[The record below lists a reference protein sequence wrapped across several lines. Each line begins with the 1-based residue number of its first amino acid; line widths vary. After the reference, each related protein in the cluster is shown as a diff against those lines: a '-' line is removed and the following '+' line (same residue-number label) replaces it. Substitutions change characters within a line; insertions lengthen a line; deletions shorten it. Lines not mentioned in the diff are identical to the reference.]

1 MKREVYYHLILF
13 FILSFIFKEDCPM
26 ANNTINT
33 NNSFARFSEEIID
46 ITSKSFSLIYAYSQE
61 FNGSDKEKFTKLNEE
76 FDKLI
81 YKFGKSEVDN
91 FPVLKE
97 RTERGLN
104 NKPEAYYDFWFI
116 SLVQLISSNFNKQ
129 LEINHLGNEDKFGT
143 LFNKL
148 TMYLSLTRN
157 IPVDSKNAILDE
169 ILHNS
174 DMSREEAIL
183 LELILRLKPH
193 VKEYFD
199 SNQDDQLIDYLGN
212 ALPECIVKEKDLI
225 EPAIDSLAGQSGD
238 TKINKIRI
246 IEDAASMLVFLAFV
260 DDLLVRMTAKEDIAF
275 AFNSSDEECLKELER
290 GKIAASRAMEIILLS
305 RAKIREF
312 MNDQILSPEAKE
324 LFGEIFS

>member
-1 MKREVYYHLILF
+1 
-13 FILSFIFKEDCPM
+13 M
-26 ANNTINT
+26 ANT
-33 NNSFARFSEEIID
+33 NNSFVNFSNDVIS
-46 ITSKSFSLIYAYSQE
+46 ITSKAFPLIYTYAQQ
-61 FNGSDKEKFTKLNEE
+61 FNGNDEEKFSKLNNE

-81 YKFGKSEVDN
+81 SEFGKSEVDN
-91 FPVLKE
+91 FPILKE

-104 NKPEAYYDFWFI
+104 SKPEAYYDFWFV
-116 SLVQLISSNFNKQ
+116 SFVQLISSNFNKQ
-129 LEINHLGNEDKFGT
+129 LEINHLGNEDKFGV

-148 TMYLSLTRN
+148 TTYLSITRN
-157 IPVDSKNAILDE
+157 ISVDSKNDMLDE

-174 DMSREEAIL
+174 DMTREEAIL

-193 VKEYFD
+193 VKELFD
-199 SNQDDQLIDYLGN
+199 SDQDDQLVDYLGN
-212 ALPECIVKEKDLI
+212 AFPDCIVKEKELI
-225 EPAIDSLAGQSGD
+225 GPAIDYLAGETGD

-260 DDLLVRMTAKEDIAF
+260 DDFMISLTSKEDIAF
-275 AFNSSDEECLKELER
+275 AMNSSDEECLKELER

>member
-1 MKREVYYHLILF
+1 
-13 FILSFIFKEDCPM
+13 M
-26 ANNTINT
+26 ANT
-33 NNSFARFSEEIID
+33 NNSFVNFSNDVIS
-46 ITSKSFSLIYAYSQE
+46 ITSKAFPLIYTYAQQFDGNDE
-61 FNGSDKEKFTKLNEE
+61 EKFSKLNNE

-81 YKFGKSEVDN
+81 SEFGKSEVDN
-91 FPVLKE
+91 FPILKE

-104 NKPEAYYDFWFI
+104 SKPEAYYDFWFV
-116 SLVQLISSNFNKQ
+116 SFVQLISSNFNKQ
-129 LEINHLGNEDKFGT
+129 LKINHLGNEDKFGV

-148 TMYLSLTRN
+148 TTYLSITRN
-157 IPVDSKNAILDE
+157 ISVDSKNAMLNE

-174 DMSREEAIL
+174 DMTREEAIL

-193 VKEYFD
+193 VKELFD
-199 SNQDDQLIDYLGN
+199 SDKDDQLVNYLGN
-212 ALPECIVKEKDLI
+212 AFPECIVKEKELI
-225 EPAIDSLAGQSGD
+225 GPAIDYLAGETGD

-260 DDLLVRMTAKEDIAF
+260 DDFMISLTSKEDIAF
-275 AFNSSDEECLKELER
+275 AMNSSDEECLKELER

-324 LFGEIFS
+324 LFGEVFSFS